1 MNSVSYTHA
10 RVKIRSLLQK
20 KIGKKLVSFY

>member
-1 MNSVSYTHA
+1 MNSVFYTHA

-20 KIGKKLVSFY
+20 KIWKKLVSFY

>member
-10 RVKIRSLLQK
+10 RVKSRSLFKK
-20 KIGKKLVSFY
+20 KIWKKLVSFY